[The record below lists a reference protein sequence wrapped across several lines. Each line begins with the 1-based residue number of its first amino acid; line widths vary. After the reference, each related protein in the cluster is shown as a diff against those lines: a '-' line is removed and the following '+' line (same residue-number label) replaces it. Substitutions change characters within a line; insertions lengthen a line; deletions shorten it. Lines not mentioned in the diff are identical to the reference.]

1 MTKKKMYPNKW
12 NEHKMYTNNYDIIQT
27 CDQAI
32 KCTQISQTSIHSNF
46 TATISCKLVQIC

>member
-1 MTKKKMYPNKW
+1 MKEIKRNLWPKKKYPNKS

-32 KCTQISQTSIHSNF
+32 KCTQISQTSIH
-46 TATISCKLVQIC
+46 